1 MQELDLVVIGSGT
14 AATGIATRCREA
26 GWSVAVVDRLPYG
39 GTCPLRG
46 CDPKKMLR
54 RGAEIVDAVRR
65 FEGKGVVAGD
75 LRIDWPAL
83 MEFKRGFTETV
94 PPGRERRFADAGIAT
109 FHASARF
116 LDRTTLQVGEER
128 LRFRHCAIAAGAE
141 PRRLPFPGAELL
153 TTSDRFM
160 ELERLPRRILFV
172 GGGYVSFELAHL
184 AVRAGAEVTVLN
196 SGPRPLPAFDPDLVD
211 MLVERTCRLGIA
223 FHSNAEARSVERAG
237 EGFEVKAS
245 VEGATRSFE
254 ADLVVHGAG
263 RVPALADLAL
273 EKAGIEGGETG
284 VAVNAFLQSTSN
296 AAVYAAGDAVLAG
309 GPPLTPVAGLEAK
322 VVAANLLAGNREKSD
337 YTGVPSAVFTIPSLA
352 RVGLLES
359 EAREQGLDVTCT
371 FSDMRDWFSIRR
383 TGETH
388 AAAKVLVEK
397 GTDRILGA
405 HLLGPDA
412 GDLVNIFAIAIRG
425 GLRACDLRDYP
436 SAYPTAASDVGSML

>member
-1 MQELDLVVIGSGT
+1 MQEFDLVVIGSGT

-65 FEGKGVVAGD
+65 FEGKGVVARD

-94 PPGRERRFADAGIAT
+94 PPGREKRFEDAGIAT

-128 LRFRHCAIAAGAE
+128 LRFRRCAIAAGAE
-141 PRRLPFPGAELL
+141 PRRLAFSGAELL

-184 AVRAGAEVTVLN
+184 AARAGAQVTVLN

-211 MLVERTCRLGIA
+211 MLVERTCGLGIA
-223 FHSNAEARSVERAG
+223 FHSNAEAEAVERAG

-245 VEGATRSFE
+245 VEGATRTFE

-296 AAVYAAGDAVLAG
+296 EAVYAAGDAVLAG

-322 VVAANLLAGNREKSD
+322 VVAANLLAGNREKPD
-337 YTGVPSAVFTIPSLA
+337 YSGVPSAVFTIPALA

-359 EAREQGLDVTCT
+359 EAREQGLDLTCT

-412 GDLVNIFAIAIRG
+412 GDLVNIFAIAIRSS
-425 GLRACDLRDYP
+425 LRACDLRDYP